1 MSRIKELIR
10 QFCRFSMVGLLCF
23 GIDYGVLVL
32 LTESGVCSYIAA
44 SAVSYSTSIVVN
56 YILSMKFVFNG
67 REDMHKLVE
76 LVIFGVL
83 SAIGLGLTQLL
94 MWFDVEELGI
104 FYMKAK
110 ILATMAVTVYNFFSR
125 KLFLEQSDPVHEL
138 DETIARA

>member
-1 MSRIKELIR
+1 MSRIRELVR
-10 QFCRFSMVGLLCF
+10 QFCRFSMFGLLCF

-32 LTESGVCSYIAA
+32 LTESGICSYIIA
-44 SAVSYSTSIVVN
+44 SAMSYSVSVIVN

-76 LVIFGVL
+76 LMVFGVL

-94 MWFDVEELGI
+94 MWFTVEELGI

-110 ILATMAVTVYNFFSR
+110 ILATMTVTVYNFFSR
-125 KLFLEQSDPVHEL
+125 KLFLEQSEPVHKL
-138 DETIARA
+138 RDAVHA